1 LNSRERV
8 VSALNHRQPDKV
20 PIDFGGHQSSG
31 IMVQAYRDLRRAI
44 GLPDSPLYIWDFI
57 QQLAMV
63 EKDVLDFFGVDVVNL
78 GHIFLQ
84 NESYWKDWQLPDGT
98 PCKIPAYIPVEK
110 TPEGWIVRGDE
121 GQPICIQKPGCLYFE
136 QCYFPLID
144 NPDQN
149 FDQLEYYLRQI
160 MWFRLGSP
168 PAPAGFDAEGQ
179 EVYRKSALE
188 LRSQTD
194 RAIYATFGGNL
205 FEAGEFAFR
214 MDNFLTEIA
223 LNPKRIHNF
232 LDKLLDRHLSNL
244 TKFLDAVG
252 PYVDII
258 GFGDDLG
265 MQNGPQISPQMYGE
279 FFKPRHAAMWNLV
292 KTKYP
297 HLKVALHSCGS
308 IYRLLPDFIEAG
320 LDIIQPVQITA
331 REMEPQRLKEEF
343 GKDIVFWGG
352 GCNTQAIL
360 PFGTPEEVREDVRKN
375 LSVFAPGGG
384 YVFQQVHNIMAGVPP
399 ENIIAMFDEVNK
411 FRY

>member
-1 LNSRERV
+1 
-8 VSALNHRQPDKV
+8 
-20 PIDFGGHQSSG
+20 
-31 IMVQAYRDLRRAI
+31 
-44 GLPDSPLYIWDFI
+44 
-57 QQLAMV
+57 
-63 EKDVLDFFGVDVVNL
+63 
-78 GHIFLQ
+78 
-84 NESYWKDWQLPDGT
+84 
-98 PCKIPAYIPVEK
+98 
-110 TPEGWIVRGDE
+110 
-121 GQPICIQKPGCLYFE
+121 
-136 QCYFPLID
+136 
-144 NPDQN
+144 
-149 FDQLEYYLRQI
+149 